1 MIILGIN
8 AFGHDAAAVLLIDGE
23 TVFAASQERFDRQ
36 RHSAAFPAE
45 AILAA
50 LEHASVAPEAV
61 DAVAFPWTRGMGR
74 LSKAW
79 HVVKGWPR
87 TRAYFTEPPDHHL
100 PSRQGYLRN
109 MREVASWLDRGILGG
124 LGLRAPLV
132 RVPHHEAHAAS
143 AMLGLPAEAPA
154 LVLTADGMG
163 EWTTTAT
170 WDVASGRPR
179 RRRRAVYPHSAG
191 KAYAAVTQWLGFWP
205 ESDEGKTMGLAA
217 YGREDTDGYRFARSL
232 LRHDARR
239 LLRVRTKAFDFPHG
253 AGRLYGD
260 AFLEALGPARASD
273 APLRDGDADVALGM
287 QHAIEEAMLSV
298 AREGLAAT
306 GASHLGL
313 AGGLFLNCAMNGVLA
328 RRLDAEVHPF
338 PVAGDAGA
346 AWGAAAA
353 VHRARTGERPAPLR
367 TLRLGSPVRA
377 TEADA
382 LAQMHEGHRADDPA
396 ATLVDALRADRIV
409 AVARGRAEFGPRA
422 LGGRSVV
429 ALPRSVA
436 MRDEVNRRK
445 GREAWRPLAPIVR
458 VEDRRWFELE
468 GPSPFMITTGLA
480 TDAARARTPG
490 VVHEDGTAR
499 VQTVGPEDD
508 PFLREVLDRLEAEG
522 EPPVLLNTSLN
533 RRGEPIVDTAE
544 EAYTAAASMG
554 VDAVL
559 LDDCWLPLA
568 R

>member
-1 MIILGIN
+1 
-8 AFGHDAAAVLLIDGE
+8 
-23 TVFAASQERFDRQ
+23 
-36 RHSAAFPAE
+36 
-45 AILAA
+45 
-50 LEHASVAPEAV
+50 
-61 DAVAFPWTRGMGR
+61 MGR
-74 LSKAW
+74 LPKAW
-79 HVVKGWPR
+79 HVVKGWPK

-100 PSRQGYLRN
+100 PSRRGYLRN
-109 MREVASWLDRGILGG
+109 MRRVSRWLNRGRLEG
-124 LGLRAPLV
+124 LGLRAPV
-132 RVPHHEAHAAS
+132 IRVPHHEAHAAS
-143 AMLGLPAEAPA
+143 AVLALPSGARG

-170 WDVASGRPR
+170 WVIEAGRPH

-217 YGREDTDGYRFARSL
+217 YGREGTEGYTFARSL

-239 LLRVRTKAFDFPHG
+239 LLRVRTRAFGFPHG
-253 AGRLYGD
+253 ASRLYGD
-260 AFLEALGPARASD
+260 AFLDTLGPARESK
-273 APLRDGDADVALGM
+273 APLRDGDADVALGI
-287 QHAIEEAMLSV
+287 QHAIEDAMV
-298 AREGLAAT
+298 RAAQEGLAEA

-328 RRLDAEVHPF
+328 RRLDATVHPF

-353 VHRARTGERPAPLR
+353 VHRARTGQSPDPLR
-367 TLRLGSPVRA
+367 TLRLGTPLRA
-377 TEADA
+377 ADA
-382 LAQMHEGHRADDPA
+382 ERLAREHGGRRVDNPVAQ
-396 ATLVDALRADRIV
+396 LVEALCADRIV

-429 ALPRSVA
+429 ALPRSIA

-458 VEDRRWFELE
+458 AEDTRWFDLAH
-468 GPSPFMITTGLA
+468 PSPFMITTGLA
-480 TDAARARTPG
+480 TEAAKARVPG

-499 VQTVGPEDD
+499 VQTVGPNDD
-508 PFLREVLDRLEAEG
+508 PFLREVLDALEAAG

-533 RRGEPIVDTAE
+533 RRGEPIVDSAQ
-544 EAYTAAASMG
+544 EAYTAASAMG

-559 LDDCWLPLA
+559 LDACWVPLPA
-568 R
+568 